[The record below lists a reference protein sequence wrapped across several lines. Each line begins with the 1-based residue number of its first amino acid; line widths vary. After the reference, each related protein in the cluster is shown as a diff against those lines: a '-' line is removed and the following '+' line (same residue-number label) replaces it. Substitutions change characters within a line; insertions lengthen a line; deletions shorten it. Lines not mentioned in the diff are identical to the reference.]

1 MERRDD
7 AGPEANGGAS
17 KDSDAA
23 RGERMRARLRELLA
37 SPYSFLPSYAAR
49 YETLLH
55 YAQALIPQ
63 QAYAMCMLLGR
74 DNASG
79 YPDMPDT
86 ASLRFPAVHEVDL
99 STQVGWYYLNG
110 LCTAED
116 GTEYGVLCMLFRYAL
131 LPPAAAA
138 PFGLTPL
145 ENQVVQ
151 VQLALSV
158 GDGPFYQA
166 DPSLTTGTSGRLA
179 VSPGK
184 LGLSADD
191 GSFEAIPDGTF
202 LPMRVAAR
210 GTDRSGER
218 PVDLEV
224 DLTLVFGRP
233 FLPQGWD
240 GAVPLV
246 AGVGTRYYSVPGL
259 MLYAQGSTLKVDGKA
274 IPLKSGSF
282 WFDHQWGVGL
292 LPQAA
297 PPVEALR
304 AAANLNAGGPG
315 GWDFFTAN
323 LDGPHSLT
331 LNASHTSEMERFL
344 NQSGATPPGPL
355 TGARVAGK
363 YMDPFGTVFN
373 VSGTMD
379 IDDWRKTQPAANP
392 AKYPNTEIWVPHGWR
407 FTLLEGVLPDNL
419 RELRYR
425 PICDSAQALTYANG
439 ARYVEAACRV
449 FDAKGERIGIG
460 YSEAVGYVDSLRTF
474 LSLAGLPVTE
484 EALALFRAPPV
495 DPALWLESLLY
506 MADPA
511 HQAELKRITACGSF
525 PPGPRAVDSGAEA
538 APAGGGAAPDPIEA
552 VRRLWKQISEAAG
565 R

>member
-86 ASLRFPAVHEVDL
+86 ASLRFPTVHEVDL
-99 STQVGWYYLNG
+99 STQVGWYYLND

-116 GTEYGVLCMLFRYAL
+116 GTEYGVLCTLFRYAL

-145 ENQVVQ
+145 EGQVVE
-151 VQLALSV
+151 VQLALSIA
-158 GDGPFYQA
+158 DGPFYKA

-179 VSPGK
+179 VSAGK
-184 LGLSADD
+184 LGLSTDD

-297 PPVEALR
+297 PPVEVLRADGALPQPERRHAARPVDGRTRGGQVHGPLRDRVQRLGHDGYRRLAQDAASGEPRQIPEHRDLGAARLALHPARGRPAGQPAGAVLPADLRLGAGAHLCERGALR
-304 AAANLNAGGPG
+304 
-315 GWDFFTAN
+315 
-323 LDGPHSLT
+323 
-331 LNASHTSEMERFL
+331 
-344 NQSGATPPGPL
+344 
-355 TGARVAGK
+355 
-363 YMDPFGTVFN
+363 
-373 VSGTMD
+373 
-379 IDDWRKTQPAANP
+379 
-392 AKYPNTEIWVPHGWR
+392 
-407 FTLLEGVLPDNL
+407 
-419 RELRYR
+419 
-425 PICDSAQALTYANG
+425 
-439 ARYVEAACRV
+439 
-449 FDAKGERIGIG
+449 
-460 YSEAVGYVDSLRTF
+460 
-474 LSLAGLPVTE
+474 
-484 EALALFRAPPV
+484 
-495 DPALWLESLLY
+495 
-506 MADPA
+506 
-511 HQAELKRITACGSF
+511 
-525 PPGPRAVDSGAEA
+525 
-538 APAGGGAAPDPIEA
+538 
-552 VRRLWKQISEAAG
+552 
-565 R
+565 